1 MAKLSEKEY
10 NRKKL
15 VVGDI
20 MAENTQAP
28 VKRKLKINR
37 TSIVEQVCQSI
48 KQDIADGIWKS
59 GDKLPSEAEFA
70 DTFGVNRLSVRMA
83 LQKLNT
89 LGIIET
95 RVGEGSFVCKFSL
108 KLVLSEL
115 SVFYEG
121 EDKYHDVR
129 QLRNLLEYE
138 CLRLGINS
146 ASDNEKQ
153 RLKEALD
160 NYNRCSDIYNEKI
173 DDPQRL
179 EQVVD
184 ADFNFHYQIIKM
196 SHNAL
201 YKDIYYMV
209 QQLIRSHITEM
220 ISKRSHLRQERGLP
234 PLGENDLHNRIYE
247 CFLQSDIDGSRES
260 IEGLLGIVSVP
271 GLDEFE

>member
-1 MAKLSEKEY
+1 MKMEY
-10 NRKKL
+10 HKYKKSF
-15 VVGDI
+15 VGEV
-20 MAENTQAP
+20 MAEISGYAQSPAQ
-28 VKRKLKINR
+28 RKLKINR
-37 TSIVEQVCQSI
+37 TSIVDQVCQSI
-48 KQDIADGIWKS
+48 KQDIAAGVWKT

-70 DTFGVNRLSVRMA
+70 ETFGVNRLSVRMA

-95 RVGEGSFVCKFSL
+95 RVGEGSFVRNFSL
-108 KLVLSEL
+108 KPVLSEL
-115 SVFYEG
+115 TVFYEG
-121 EDKYHDVR
+121 EDKYRDIR

-138 CLRLGINS
+138 CLSLAINS
-146 ASDNEKQ
+146 ASDTEKQ

-160 NYNRCSDIYNEKI
+160 NYNRCSDIYNENI
-173 DDPQRL
+173 EDSQRL

-220 ISKRSHLRQERGLP
+220 ISRRSHLRQERGLP
-234 PLGENDLHNRIYE
+234 PLGENDLHYRIYE
-247 CFLQSDIDGSRES
+247 CVLRSDIDGSRKE
-260 IEGLLGIVSVP
+260 IERLLGIVSVP
-271 GLDEFE
+271 GLDEFD